1 MATRKKKKSQI
12 ELTRARILAQ
22 RRRKLQLRSFQ
33 PREKSIRGRTA
44 EFLFWAKGKYPYQ
57 LITYEEIT
65 QAIFSL
71 GSVPNNKSPHVK
83 SVRGQ
88 MSSVGKRLLEL
99 FKVSLITER
108 GVGARASVDDKDV
121 LEHSVTKEAE
131 RTSLAAAKLK
141 KVSDLV
147 SPERLASLLDELPV
161 GQEKEDFLH
170 LSTWFRDDLL
180 KLIKKLEQPKQK
192 AALLPPPSVAV

>member
-1 MATRKKKKSQI
+1 MAVRKKKKSQI

-22 RRRKLQLRSFQ
+22 RRKKLQIKSFH
-33 PREKSIRGRTA
+33 PKEKSIRGRTA
-44 EFLFWAKGKYPYQ
+44 EFLFWAKEKYPYQ
-57 LITYEEIT
+57 IVTYEEIT

-108 GVGARASVDDKDV
+108 GVGARASVDDRDI
-121 LEHSVTKEAE
+121 LEQSVTKEAE

-147 SPERLASLLDELPV
+147 SPEKLSALLEELPN
-161 GQEKEDFLH
+161 GQEKDDFLQ
-170 LSTWFRDDLL
+170 LSTWFKEDLI
-180 KLIKKLEQPKQK
+180 KLVKKLEQPKQK
-192 AALLPPPSVAV
+192 AALLPPPTTA